1 MKLEIQR
8 VNHKINRIEDLMT
21 NFLDNLTKNNLQ
33 VQTSQ
38 MQVIPL
44 TSLLPKQKL
53 LIFLENELK
62 TGQKKMNH

>member
-38 MQVIPL
+38 IQVISL
-44 TSLLPKQKL
+44 TCLLPKLNL
-53 LIFLENELK
+53 LICYSVFMGDRK
-62 TGQKKMNH
+62 